1 MNSLEM
7 ISQNQVI
14 ELLDYVRIFIVLGI
28 NDKWLYIQSKN
39 IRTNNCQTF
48 CFIASF
54 NYMFSL

>member
-28 NDKWLYIQSKN
+28 NDK
-39 IRTNNCQTF
+39 
-48 CFIASF
+48 
-54 NYMFSL
+54 